1 MPELPEVEVSR
12 LGIDPHVSGR
22 TIQQFIVRNAR
33 LRWPVDLT
41 LPERLSQ
48 AVVTHTARR
57 GKYLILYCVCAD
69 KTQGA
74 LLIHL
79 GMSGS
84 LRIVD
89 KGAAVQKHDHLDWV
103 FDTHVLRYHDPR
115 RFGSLHWHDLADG
128 DVLSH
133 PRLVALGI
141 EPFDTAFD
149 GAYFYTH
156 SRTRTQAIKVT
167 LLSGDIVVGVGNI
180 YASEVLFRCKIH
192 PETPA
197 KLLTRAQCDLIAT
210 QIKIVLQAA
219 IEKGGSTLKDFVN
232 SDGTSGYFQMHYNV
246 YDRAGEPCV
255 VCGHA
260 IQRIVQAQ
268 RATYFCATCQKLR
281 PAKPSKPNKPK
292 KTAP

>member
-12 LGIDPHVSGR
+12 LGIDPHVSGH
-22 TIQQFIVRNAR
+22 TIQQFIIRNAR
-33 LRWPVDLT
+33 LRWPVDLD

-48 AVVTHTARR
+48 AVITHTARR

-84 LRIVD
+84 LRIVEPS
-89 KGAAVQKHDHLDWV
+89 AAVQKHDHLDWV
-103 FDTHVLRYHDPR
+103 FDAHVLRYHDPR

-128 DVLSH
+128 DVLTH
-133 PRLVALGI
+133 PRLLNLGI
-141 EPFDTAFD
+141 EPFDDAFNGD
-149 GAYFYTH
+149 YVYKH
-156 SRTRTQAIKVT
+156 IRTRTQAIKVA

-180 YASEVLFRCKIH
+180 YASEVLFRCSIH

-197 KLLTRAQCDLIAT
+197 KSLTRKQCDALAAH
-210 QIKIVLQAA
+210 IKIVLRAA

-246 YDRAGEPCV
+246 YDRAGEPCTA
-255 VCGHA
+255 CGRE

-268 RATYFCATCQKLR
+268 RATYFCATCQKR
-281 PAKPSKPNKPK
+281 TQPKSK
-292 KTAP
+292 KTTA

>member
-22 TIQQFIVRNAR
+22 TIQQFIIRNAR
-33 LRWPVDLT
+33 LRWPVDLG

-84 LRIVD
+84 LRIVE
-89 KGAAVQKHDHLDWV
+89 KGAVPQKHDHLDWV
-103 FDTHVLRYHDPR
+103 FDAHVLRYHDPR

-128 DVLSH
+128 DVLTH
-133 PRLVALGI
+133 PRLQALGI
-141 EPFDTAFD
+141 EPFDEHFD
-149 GAYFYTH
+149 GAYLHRH

-197 KLLTRAQCDLIAT
+197 QSLTRKQCDLMAA
-210 QIKIVLQAA
+210 QIKIVLHAA

-232 SDGTSGYFQMHYNV
+232 SDGASGYFQMHYNV
-246 YDRAGEPCV
+246 YDRAGEPCT
-255 VCGHA
+255 VCGRA

-268 RATYFCATCQKLR
+268 RATYFCAVCQKR
-281 PAKPSKPNKPK
+281 SQPK
-292 KTAP
+292 LKKITA